1 MKVPIYFNLDKLERE
16 YLIDFMDLK
25 KNDPKLDFLTY
36 LDSLSEI
43 YFDIHSQMS
52 VITHNEEILIESLEK
67 YFNDKEFDDY
77 IFTNFGFE
85 IVDFQKSNQKIK
97 EENLF
102 GSFVRYKI
110 FEIAF
115 GIRLVTDDIYRF
127 ILNEILKLQITHTKK
142 ELQKI
147 KTLSNPKKL
156 ALLQELGIFDLPIM
170 QNLTDDKQ
178 NEIVALLLDA
188 DKTEFV
194 YKNRL
199 NINSKNPS
207 YQTDK
212 YTSYQHLESMKQL
225 LDDMK

>member
-25 KNDPKLDFLTY
+25 KNDSKLDFLTY

-52 VITHNEEILIESLEK
+52 VITHNEEILTESLEK
-67 YFNDKEFDDY
+67 YFNDKEFEDY
-77 IFTNFGFE
+77 IFGNFGFE
-85 IVDFQKSNQKIK
+85 IADFQKSNKKIE

-142 ELQKI
+142 DLQKI
-147 KTLSNPKKL
+147 KTLSNPEKIAVLYSIGIENTLNQFPITEDKYRFVH
-156 ALLQELGIFDLPIM
+156 ALIGGSYDNIRKVMSSGVSNENKRVAQEF
-170 QNLTDDKQ
+170 
-178 NEIVALLLDA
+178 
-188 DKTEFV
+188 
-194 YKNRL
+194 
-199 NINSKNPS
+199 INSK
-207 YQTDK
+207 K
-212 YTSYQHLESMKQL
+212 H
-225 LDDMK
+225 